1 MMSRWNT
8 HDLRHGCIGVQYSG
22 LDSLS
27 LCSRG
32 LMCPRCEERRATKR
46 AWKLCNRLQN
56 ELDVAEDADLKL
68 KVGVLTVTLPGRH
81 HPIRSAGLRQQY
93 SYMTE
98 RSTLAGQVG
107 EHSMR
112 GLNTK
117 LKEWGF
123 TGGCHNLEFTWND
136 KQNWWNVHDHA
147 IVVGYDEDIDIPL
160 KQTSIDD
167 WHDEE
172 LLSSKTVTNG
182 ASTELYRLG
191 FGGVYS
197 LDWAEEHEFA
207 QSIRYAS
214 KVAYMTKPIK
224 APREKRGELRR
235 FFNGTDGGNY
245 PRLSR
250 PIGDWGRS
258 FVPVNPI

>member
-1 MMSRWNT
+1 
-8 HDLRHGCIGVQYSG
+8 
-22 LDSLS
+22 
-27 LCSRG
+27 
-32 LMCPRCEERRATKR
+32 MCPRCEERRATKR

-56 ELDVAEDADLKL
+56 ELDVAEDAGLKL

-93 SYMTE
+93 NYMTE

-172 LLSSKTVTNG
+172 LLSKKTVTNG

>member
-1 MMSRWNT
+1 MSRWNSA
-8 HDLRHGCIGVQYSG
+8 DLRHGCIGVDVTG
-22 LDSLS
+22 NSLS

-32 LMCPRCEERRATKR
+32 SMCPRCEERRATKR
-46 AWKLCNRLQN
+46 AWNLCKRLQN
-56 ELDVAEDADLKL
+56 EIDVAEDADLDL
-68 KVGVLTVTLPGRH
+68 KVGVLTVTLPGRN
-81 HPIRSAGLRQQY
+81 HPIRSASLREQY
-93 SYMTE
+93 TYMTA
-98 RSTLAGQVG
+98 RSTMPNRIG

-112 GLNTK
+112 GLNTQ
-117 LKEWGF
+117 LKDWGF
-123 TGGCHNLEFTWND
+123 LGGCHNLEFTWND

-147 IVVGYDEDIDIPL
+147 IVVGYAEDITCPL
-160 KQTSIDD
+160 LYTGKDV
-167 WHDEE
+167 WHDDE
-172 LLSSKTVTNG
+172 LLPTKQVKG
-182 ASTELYRLG
+182 ATSRWLSDLG
-191 FGGVYS
+191 YGQRYS
-197 LDWAEEHEFA
+197 LDWAEEHEWD

-214 KVAYMTKPIK
+214 KVAYMTKPVK